1 MIVAFVTGFFIGG
14 MVGVMTTALIVGGR
28 YDD

>member
-1 MIVAFVTGFFIGG
+1 MIVAFVIGLFVGG
-14 MVGVMTTALIVGGR
+14 MVGVMATALIVGGR